1 METKQLKLETYL
13 FCTDFL
19 FGISVIVS
27 GIIGLFSNKSI
38 VVDIS
43 HLIVTLVILLVLIK
57 SISLPSEDFDELS
70 CKIKNSVDSRILC
83 ISMPVI
89 VIFCDI
95 IYTLDRFNISINFP
109 LYSIVEIFMGILFCL
124 QYIVFV
130 IKIKTI
136 SDFDGEEDA

>member
-1 METKQLKLETYL
+1 
-13 FCTDFL
+13 
-19 FGISVIVS
+19 
-27 GIIGLFSNKSI
+27 
-38 VVDIS
+38 
-43 HLIVTLVILLVLIK
+43 
-57 SISLPSEDFDELS
+57 
-70 CKIKNSVDSRILC
+70 
-83 ISMPVI
+83 MPVI